1 MNLEF
6 NIKNRMCY
14 YFDNIMEVDEY
25 ITVDIILLDEK
36 SYKDTLVYNIL
47 YKNYMDAKPLHI
59 RFNKVDGIIKVCNEV
74 RYLELLSSYN
84 EVYSRIYSEIFDR
97 INYLI
102 SEESGIT
109 DANNHNFARIRNDSY
124 NSLSILLIKI
134 KITTNN
140 IFLVKILYKECNT

>member
-14 YFDNIMEVDEY
+14 YFHNIMEVDEC

-59 RFNKVDGIIKVCNEV
+59 G
-74 RYLELLSSYN
+74 
-84 EVYSRIYSEIFDR
+84 
-97 INYLI
+97 
-102 SEESGIT
+102 
-109 DANNHNFARIRNDSY
+109 
-124 NSLSILLIKI
+124 
-134 KITTNN
+134 
-140 IFLVKILYKECNT
+140 